1 MVSSHIPVARLFWSQ
16 YPPELERHENVRKI
30 DEEYARVAKFT
41 LASRQA
47 VYPSS
52 LYSPSAF
59 PNLGNPDERKRL
71 SPAAMRAFFN
81 IARHW
86 RVRDEDARLLLG
98 GVSNGTFYSWKSGA
112 AKQLEQDRLLRI
124 SYLIGI
130 FKSLNIL
137 FSEALADRWVQLP
150 NSNDVFQNSTPLAYM
165 LRGGAPAMDTVR
177 RLLDARRGG

>member
-1 MVSSHIPVARLFWSQ
+1 M
-16 YPPELERHENVRKI
+16 
-30 DEEYARVAKFT
+30 AKFT
-41 LASRQA
+41 FASRQA
-47 VYPSS
+47 VYPASS
-52 LYSPSAF
+52 YAPSAF
-59 PNLGNPDERKRL
+59 PDLGNPDERKRL
-71 SPAAMRAFFN
+71 SPTAMRAFFN
-81 IARHW
+81 IMRHW
-86 RVRDEDARLLLG
+86 KVRDEDARMLLG

-137 FSEALADRWVQLP
+137 FSEALADRWVSLANA
-150 NSNDVFQNSTPLAYM
+150 NSIFIGRTPLEYM